1 MSGKVVKKILKDA
14 EDKAKEILQK
24 AQEEASSRISAV
36 ENENKELLKRTKK
49 EVEALRHQ
57 EITKILDMETLE
69 MKKKILTEKRKII
82 DEVYKKCLDEIR
94 NMDKEKYRKLI
105 ASLIVKYF
113 SSGDEE
119 VLIGQKDKKI
129 LAGIVDEINKS
140 KGLHLKESNEEVWI
154 DRGVI
159 LKKNRVY
166 TNLSL
171 TAILKEVFEEMQPE
185 IIRGLFKN
193 VS

>member
-14 EDKAKEILQK
+14 EEKAKEILQK
-24 AQEEASSRISAV
+24 AQKEASSQISAV
-36 ENENKELLKRTKK
+36 ENENKESLKQAKK
-49 EVEALRHQ
+49 EIEVLKQQ

-82 DEVYKKCLDEIR
+82 DEVYKRCLDEIKS
-94 NMDKEKYRKLI
+94 MDKEKYRKLI

-119 VLIGQKDKKI
+119 VLIGQKDKKT
-129 LAGIVDEINKS
+129 LTGIVNEINKS
-140 KGLHLKESNEEVWI
+140 KGLHLKESKEEVWI

-159 LKKNRVY
+159 LKKDRVY
-166 TNLSL
+166 TNLSVD
-171 TAILKEVFEEMQPE
+171 AILKETFEKMQPE
-185 IIRGLFKN
+185 IIKELFKN